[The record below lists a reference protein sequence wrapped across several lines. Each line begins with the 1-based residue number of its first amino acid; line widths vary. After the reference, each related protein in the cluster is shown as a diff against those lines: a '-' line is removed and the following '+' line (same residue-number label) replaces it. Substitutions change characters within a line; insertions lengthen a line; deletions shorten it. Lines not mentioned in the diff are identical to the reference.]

1 MPRKKVPLTPK
12 VERERLAKL
21 AAIRASGGVPRD
33 AKGHVLPGH
42 SLNAL
47 GRPRLALSELC
58 RQQITKRGLVR
69 VLGEIAA
76 RCGKHKD
83 QVSVA
88 DQVRAIQLLLT
99 YGYGAPKGEIE
110 SGDLKIEV
118 IYADNRQVNL
128 TAAARGTGANHSGVE
143 EIQCGSLR
151 QALGENQVGDGQTD
165 SSGTCG

>member
-1 MPRKKVPLTPK
+1 
-12 VERERLAKL
+12 L

-33 AKGHVLPGH
+33 AQGHVLPGH

-47 GRPRLALSELC
+47 GRPRIALAELC
-58 RQQITKRGLVR
+58 RQQVTKRGLVR

-76 RCGKHKD
+76 RTGKQKSE
-83 QVSVA
+83 VTVG

-99 YGYGAPKGEIE
+99 YGYGLPKGEIE
-110 SGDLKIEV
+110 SGDVKIEV

-143 EIQCGSLR
+143 EIQCGGLR
-151 QALGENQVGDGQTD
+151 KALGEDQAGN
-165 SSGTCG
+165 